1 MAQIRDELIL
11 VDRFTNTM
19 TTYIRLADQA
29 AGESE
34 SVTRAARRMA
44 ESQETAASS
53 TSILNS
59 QMGNLLKTYLGFQ
72 GVKMMVGLSDQ
83 MTQATARLDRMND
96 GLQETEELQQMIF
109 DSAQRSRGSY
119 LGTLEMVSKLGT
131 MAGDA
136 FDSNEELVAF
146 AEQINKQITLSGAS
160 TQAADAAMLQLT
172 QAMSSGV
179 LRGEELNS
187 ILEQT
192 PTIAQ
197 TIAEYLGVSTGE
209 MREMASEGQVTAE
222 VVKAAMFSAAEETN
236 AAFEDIPL
244 TWGQV
249 WTMMQN
255 TAIMALQP
263 ILDAIGWLAN
273 NIDIVGP
280 LVLGV
285 TAAFLVYLAATQG
298 VTAAVKVFT
307 AVQAALNAVMAL
319 NPIFLVVMAV
329 SLLIGLFYAAVA
341 AVNKFAGTSYS
352 ATGLIAGA
360 FAALGAFLFNTF
372 IVPVQNAF
380 AYLADFIG
388 NFMNEPVAA
397 VKVLFLD
404 MANWAIGK
412 VLSIAQAV
420 EGLINAIPGMEVDI
434 TSGLEGLQ
442 GFIQDATQQV
452 KDEAGWKEYMEKWG
466 PMDIKSAFQSG
477 YDWGSNLFSGSG
489 SSIPDWDALADNVSQ
504 MAGDTKSI
512 KNSVSMA
519 QEDVKMIVDMAER
532 QFVAQV
538 NLTTAAPTIT
548 INGRGGTS
556 RAQDNHI
563 LGELGR
569 MLGGQSSASARLS
582 TAQTR

>member
-29 AGESE
+29 AGGSE

-59 QMGNLLKTYLGFQ
+59 QLGTLLKTYLGFQ
-72 GVKMMVGLSDQ
+72 GVKMLVGLSDQ
-83 MTQATARLDRMND
+83 MTQATARLNQMND
-96 GLQETEELQQMIF
+96 GLQTTEELQQMIF

-136 FDSNEELVAF
+136 FGSNEELVAF

-197 TIAEYLGVSTGE
+197 TIAEYLGVSAGE
-209 MREMASEGQVTAE
+209 MREMASEGQITAD

-236 AAFEDIPL
+236 AAFAQIPL
-244 TWGQV
+244 TWGQL
-249 WTMMQN
+249 WTSVQN

-263 ILDAIGWLAN
+263 FLDVVSSIPQAISDN
-273 NIDIVGP
+273 MDIVIAVFVAG
-280 LVLGV
+280 G
-285 TAAFLVYLAATQG
+285 AAIAVALAPA
-298 VTAAVKVFT
+298 
-307 AVQAALNAVMAL
+307 AVQAAIMAASFL
-319 NPIFLVVMAV
+319 AATWPLLLLVGIVSAFIYGLMQAGYTAGDVGAEIGQIFGWL
-329 SLLIGLFYAAVA
+329 YA
-341 AVNKFAGTSYS
+341 
-352 ATGLIAGA
+352 
-360 FAALGAFLFNTF
+360 
-372 IVPVQNAF
+372 
-380 AYLADFIG
+380 FIG
-388 NFMNEPVAA
+388 NIVVTLYNLWASFAEFFANVFNDPIGAA
-397 VKVLFLD
+397 ARLFFD
-404 MANWAIGK
+404 FVDG
-412 VLSIAQAV
+412 VLSV
-420 EGLINAIPGMEVDI
+420 
-434 TSGLEGLQ
+434 LQ
-442 GFIQDATQQV
+442 TVGGALDAL
-452 KDEAGWKEYMEKWG
+452 
-466 PMDIKSAFQSG
+466 F
-477 YDWGSNLFSGSG
+477 GSNLADTMQGFRNSIQSWVDETIGENEIHIDRMEHIDFDDAMNQFAGYGRDIGDSLAGLGDSVGSE
-489 SSIPDWDALADNVSQ
+489 SYDFDSLASNVAQ

-512 KNSVSMA
+512 KNSFSRA
-519 QEDVKMIVDMAER
+519 QWEVKMIVDMAEW
-532 QFVAQV
+532 QFVARV
-538 NLTTAAPTIT
+538 NLTTAAPAIT
-548 INGRGGTS
+548 INGRGGAS
-556 RAQDNHI
+556 RAQDNHL

-569 MLGGQSSASARLS
+569 LLGSQSSASARLS

>member
-59 QMGNLLKTYLGFQ
+59 QLGTLLKTYLGFQ
-72 GVKMMVGLSDQ
+72 GVKMLVGLSDQ
-83 MTQATARLDRMND
+83 MTQVTARLNQMND
-96 GLQETEELQQMIF
+96 GLQTTEELQQMIF

-136 FDSNEELVAF
+136 FGSNEELVAF

-197 TIAEYLGVSTGE
+197 TIARYLGVSTGE
-209 MREMASEGQVTAE
+209 MREMASEGQITAD

-236 AAFEDIPL
+236 AAFAQIPL
-244 TWGQV
+244 TWGQL
-249 WTMMQN
+249 WTSVQN

-263 ILDAIGWLAN
+263 LLDLLSSIPQAISDNMDLVIAVFVAGGAAIAIALA
-273 NIDIVGP
+273 P
-280 LVLGV
+280 
-285 TAAFLVYLAATQG
+285 A
-298 VTAAVKVFT
+298 
-307 AVQAALNAVMAL
+307 AVQAAIMAASFL
-319 NPIFLVVMAV
+319 AATWPLLLMVGIVSAFIYGLMQAGYTAGDVGAEIGQIFGWL
-329 SLLIGLFYAAVA
+329 YA
-341 AVNKFAGTSYS
+341 
-352 ATGLIAGA
+352 
-360 FAALGAFLFNTF
+360 
-372 IVPVQNAF
+372 
-380 AYLADFIG
+380 FIG
-388 NFMNEPVAA
+388 NIVVTLYNLWASFAEFFANVFNDPIGAA
-397 VKVLFLD
+397 ARLFFD
-404 MANWAIGK
+404 FVDG
-412 VLSIAQAV
+412 VLSV
-420 EGLINAIPGMEVDI
+420 
-434 TSGLEGLQ
+434 LQ
-442 GFIQDATQQV
+442 TVGGALDAL
-452 KDEAGWKEYMEKWG
+452 
-466 PMDIKSAFQSG
+466 F
-477 YDWGSNLFSGSG
+477 GSNLADTMQGFRNSIQSWVDETIGENEIQIDRMEHIDFDDAMNQFAGYGRDIGDSLAGLGDSVGSE
-489 SSIPDWDALADNVSQ
+489 SYDFDSLASNVAQ

-519 QEDVKMIVDMAER
+519 QEDVKMIVDMAEL

-538 NLTTAAPTIT
+538 TLPTAAPPP
-548 INGRGGTS
+548 RPDKGGLWHCGTGCLS
-556 RAQDNHI
+556 PAA
-563 LGELGR
+563 
-569 MLGGQSSASARLS
+569 GGVCRSP
-582 TAQTR
+582 

>member
-44 ESQETAASS
+44 ESQESAASS

-59 QMGNLLKTYLGFQ
+59 QLGTLLKTYLGFQ
-72 GVKMMVGLSDQ
+72 GMKMLVGLSDQ

-119 LGTLEMVSKLGT
+119 LGTLDMVSKLGT

-136 FDSNEELVAF
+136 FGSNEELVAF

-209 MREMASEGQVTAE
+209 MREMASEGQITAD

-236 AAFEDIPL
+236 AAFAQIPL
-244 TWGQV
+244 TWGQL
-249 WTMMQN
+249 WTSVQN

-263 ILDAIGWLAN
+263 LLDLLSSIPQAISDNMDLVIAVFVAGGAAIAIALA
-273 NIDIVGP
+273 P
-280 LVLGV
+280 
-285 TAAFLVYLAATQG
+285 A
-298 VTAAVKVFT
+298 
-307 AVQAALNAVMAL
+307 AVQAAIMAASFL
-319 NPIFLVVMAV
+319 AATWPLLLLVGIVSAFIYGLMQAGYTAGDVGAEIGQIFGWL
-329 SLLIGLFYAAVA
+329 YA
-341 AVNKFAGTSYS
+341 
-352 ATGLIAGA
+352 
-360 FAALGAFLFNTF
+360 
-372 IVPVQNAF
+372 
-380 AYLADFIG
+380 FIG
-388 NFMNEPVAA
+388 NIVVTLYNLWASFAEFFANVFNDPIGAA
-397 VKVLFLD
+397 ARLFFD
-404 MANWAIGK
+404 FVDG
-412 VLSIAQAV
+412 VLSV
-420 EGLINAIPGMEVDI
+420 
-434 TSGLEGLQ
+434 LQ
-442 GFIQDATQQV
+442 TVGGALDAL
-452 KDEAGWKEYMEKWG
+452 
-466 PMDIKSAFQSG
+466 F
-477 YDWGSNLFSGSG
+477 GSNLADTMQGFRNSIQSWVDETIGENEIQIDRMEHIDFDDAMNQFAGYGRDIGDSLAGLGDSVGSE
-489 SSIPDWDALADNVSQ
+489 SYDFDSLASNVAQ

-538 NLTTAAPTIT
+538 NLTTAAPAIT

-556 RAQDNHI
+556 RAQDNHL

-569 MLGGQSSASARLS
+569 LLGSQSSASARLS

>member
-59 QMGNLLKTYLGFQ
+59 QLGTLLKTYLGFQ
-72 GVKMMVGLSDQ
+72 GVKMLVGLSDQ
-83 MTQATARLDRMND
+83 MTQVTARLNQMND
-96 GLQETEELQQMIF
+96 GLQTTEELQQMIF

-136 FDSNEELVAF
+136 FGSNEELVAF

-197 TIAEYLGVSTGE
+197 TIARYLGVSTGE
-209 MREMASEGQVTAE
+209 MREMASEGQITAD

-236 AAFEDIPL
+236 AAFAQIPL
-244 TWGQV
+244 TWGQL
-249 WTMMQN
+249 WTSVQN

-263 ILDAIGWLAN
+263 LLDLLSSIPQAISDNMDLVIAVFVAGGAAIAIALA
-273 NIDIVGP
+273 P
-280 LVLGV
+280 
-285 TAAFLVYLAATQG
+285 A
-298 VTAAVKVFT
+298 
-307 AVQAALNAVMAL
+307 AVQAAIMAASFL
-319 NPIFLVVMAV
+319 AATWPLLLMVGIVSAFIYGLMQAGYTAGDVGAEIGQIFGWL
-329 SLLIGLFYAAVA
+329 YA
-341 AVNKFAGTSYS
+341 
-352 ATGLIAGA
+352 
-360 FAALGAFLFNTF
+360 
-372 IVPVQNAF
+372 
-380 AYLADFIG
+380 FIG
-388 NFMNEPVAA
+388 NIVVTLYNLWASFAEFFANVFNDPIGAA
-397 VKVLFLD
+397 ARLFFD
-404 MANWAIGK
+404 FVDG
-412 VLSIAQAV
+412 VLSV
-420 EGLINAIPGMEVDI
+420 
-434 TSGLEGLQ
+434 LQ
-442 GFIQDATQQV
+442 TVGGALDAL
-452 KDEAGWKEYMEKWG
+452 
-466 PMDIKSAFQSG
+466 F
-477 YDWGSNLFSGSG
+477 GSNLADTMQGFRNSIQSWVDETIGENEIQIDRMEHIDFDDAMNQFAGYGRDIGDSLAGLGDSVGSE
-489 SSIPDWDALADNVSQ
+489 SYDFDSLASNVAQ

-563 LGELGR
+563 LGELSR

>member
-59 QMGNLLKTYLGFQ
+59 QLGTLLKTYLGFQ
-72 GVKMMVGLSDQ
+72 GVKMLVGLSDQ
-83 MTQATARLDRMND
+83 MTQVTARLNQMND
-96 GLQETEELQQMIF
+96 GLQTTEELQQMIF

-136 FDSNEELVAF
+136 FGSNEELVAF

-197 TIAEYLGVSTGE
+197 TIARYLGVSTGE
-209 MREMASEGQVTAE
+209 MREMASEGQITAD

-236 AAFEDIPL
+236 AAFAQIPL
-244 TWGQV
+244 TWGQL
-249 WTMMQN
+249 WTSVQN

-263 ILDAIGWLAN
+263 LLDLLSSIPQAISDNMDLVIAVFVAGGAAIAIALA
-273 NIDIVGP
+273 P
-280 LVLGV
+280 
-285 TAAFLVYLAATQG
+285 A
-298 VTAAVKVFT
+298 
-307 AVQAALNAVMAL
+307 AVQAAIMAASFL
-319 NPIFLVVMAV
+319 AATWPLLLMVGIVSAFIYDLMQAGYTAGDVGAEIGQIFGWL
-329 SLLIGLFYAAVA
+329 YA
-341 AVNKFAGTSYS
+341 
-352 ATGLIAGA
+352 
-360 FAALGAFLFNTF
+360 
-372 IVPVQNAF
+372 
-380 AYLADFIG
+380 FIG
-388 NFMNEPVAA
+388 NIVVALYNLWA
-397 VKVLFLD
+397 SFAEFFANVFNDPIGAAARLFFD
-404 MANWAIGK
+404 FVDG
-412 VLSIAQAV
+412 VLSV
-420 EGLINAIPGMEVDI
+420 
-434 TSGLEGLQ
+434 LQ
-442 GFIQDATQQV
+442 TVGGALDAL
-452 KDEAGWKEYMEKWG
+452 
-466 PMDIKSAFQSG
+466 F
-477 YDWGSNLFSGSG
+477 GSNLADTMQGFRNSIQSWVDETIGENEIQIDRMEHIDFDDAMNQFAGYGRDIGDSLAGLGDSVGSEG
-489 SSIPDWDALADNVSQ
+489 YDFDSLASNVAQ

-556 RAQDNHI
+556 RAQDNHL

-569 MLGGQSSASARLS
+569 LLGGQSSASARLS

>member
-59 QMGNLLKTYLGFQ
+59 QLGTLLKTYLGFQ
-72 GVKMMVGLSDQ
+72 GVKWMVGLSDQ
-83 MTQATARLDRMND
+83 MTQATARLNQMND
-96 GLQETEELQQMIF
+96 GLQTTEELQQMIF

-136 FDSNEELVAF
+136 FGSNEELVAF

-209 MREMASEGQVTAE
+209 MRELASQGQVTAD

-236 AAFEDIPL
+236 AAFAQIPL
-244 TWGQV
+244 TWGQL
-249 WTMMQN
+249 WTSVQN
-255 TAIMALQP
+255 TAILALQP
-263 ILDAIGWLAN
+263 LLDVISSIPQAISDNMDLVIAVFVAGGAAIAIALA
-273 NIDIVGP
+273 P
-280 LVLGV
+280 
-285 TAAFLVYLAATQG
+285 A
-298 VTAAVKVFT
+298 
-307 AVQAALNAVMAL
+307 AVQAAIMAASFL
-319 NPIFLVVMAV
+319 AATWPLLLMVGIVSAFIYGLMQAGYTAGDVGAEIGQIFGWL
-329 SLLIGLFYAAVA
+329 YA
-341 AVNKFAGTSYS
+341 
-352 ATGLIAGA
+352 
-360 FAALGAFLFNTF
+360 
-372 IVPVQNAF
+372 
-380 AYLADFIG
+380 FIG
-388 NFMNEPVAA
+388 NIVVTLYNLWASFAEFFANVFNDPIGAA
-397 VKVLFLD
+397 ARLFFD
-404 MANWAIGK
+404 FVDG
-412 VLSIAQAV
+412 VLSV
-420 EGLINAIPGMEVDI
+420 
-434 TSGLEGLQ
+434 LQ
-442 GFIQDATQQV
+442 TVGGALDAL
-452 KDEAGWKEYMEKWG
+452 
-466 PMDIKSAFQSG
+466 F
-477 YDWGSNLFSGSG
+477 GSNLADTMQGFRNSIQSWVDETIGENEIQIDRMEHIDFDDAMNQFAGYGRDIGDSLAGLGDSVGSE
-489 SSIPDWDALADNVSQ
+489 SYDFDSLASNVAQ

-556 RAQDNHI
+556 RAQDNHL

-569 MLGGQSSASARLS
+569 LLGGQSSASARLS